1 MMKEETSVRKYK
13 GMESL
18 QEWLV
23 TDGYRLAQNVFNK
36 EHNQCDWY
44 AYRRARHPAISCECN
59 EGKELQIVVNPYA
72 CHFNDQLYESVEME
86 VTGEAGGQWY
96 QLKAYGIRQDGFEEK
111 IRQAELSL
119 VQAWNNLYRGL
130 PSA

>member
-1 MMKEETSVRKYK
+1 MGVRKYK

-18 QEWLV
+18 QEWLIA
-23 TDGYRLAQNVFNK
+23 DGYRLAQNVFNK
-36 EHNQCDWY
+36 ELNQCDWY
-44 AYRRARHPAISCECN
+44 AYRRVRHPAVFCECN
-59 EGKELQIVVNPYA
+59 DEKDLQVVVYPFSFHN
-72 CHFNDQLYESVEME
+72 HGINHESVEME

-96 QLKAYGIRQDGFEEK
+96 QLKAYGIRQEDFEEK

-119 VQAWNNLYRGL
+119 VQAWNNLCREL

>member
-1 MMKEETSVRKYK
+1 MCKCK

-18 QEWLV
+18 QDWLIA
-23 TDGYRLAQNVFNK
+23 DGYRLAQNVFDK
-36 EHNQCDWY
+36 ELNQCDWY
-44 AYRRARHPAISCECN
+44 AYRRARYPALPCECN
-59 EGKELQIVVNPYA
+59 DEKDLQVVVNPF
-72 CHFNDQLYESVEME
+72 CFHSHGIDHESVEME

-96 QLKAYGIRQDGFEEK
+96 SLKAYGIRQDGFEEK
-111 IRQAELSL
+111 MYQAELSL

>member
-1 MMKEETSVRKYK
+1 MRKYK

-23 TDGYRLAQNVFNK
+23 ADGYRLTRNVFNK
-36 EHNQCDWY
+36 DLNQCDWY
-44 AYRRARHPAISCECN
+44 AYRRVHYPAVFCECN
-59 EGKELQIVVNPYA
+59 DERDLQVVVNPF
-72 CHFNDQLYESVEME
+72 CFHSHGIDHESVEME

-96 QLKAYGIRQDGFEEK
+96 QLKAYGIRQDDFEEK
-111 IRQAELSL
+111 MRQAELSL
-119 VQAWNNLYRGL
+119 VRAWNNLYRRL

>member
-1 MMKEETSVRKYK
+1 MRKYK

-18 QEWLV
+18 QEWLIA
-23 TDGYRLAQNVFNK
+23 DGYRLTQNVFNK
-36 EHNQCDWY
+36 ENNQCDWY
-44 AYRRARHPAISCECN
+44 AHRRVRHPAVFCECN
-59 EGKELQIVVNPYA
+59 DERDLQVVVNPF
-72 CHFNDQLYESVEME
+72 CFHSHGIDHESVEME

-96 QLKAYGIRQDGFEEK
+96 QLKAYGIRQDDFEEK

>member
-1 MMKEETSVRKYK
+1 MRKYK
-13 GMESL
+13 GMGSL

-23 TDGYRLAQNVFNK
+23 ADGYRLTQNVFNK
-36 EHNQCDWY
+36 ELNQCDWY
-44 AYRRARHPAISCECN
+44 AHRRVRHPAVFCEFN
-59 EGKELQIVVNPYA
+59 DERDLQVVVNPF
-72 CHFNDQLYESVEME
+72 CFHSRSIDHESVEME

-96 QLKAYGIRQDGFEEK
+96 QLKAYGIRQDDFEDK
-111 IRQAELSL
+111 VHQAELSL